1 MGFEFIHMNG
11 ALYVLS
17 VIKWLSERKKIQ
29 NPEIIRLKCEWRNTQ
44 YALNIILLS
53 TKNMF
58 KKKWDK
64 EIIILNYTFIK
75 GVLLQVYRE
84 LQ

>member
-17 VIKWLSERKKIQ
+17 VIKWLSERKKIR
-29 NPEIIRLKCEWRNTQ
+29 NPEIIRLNCEWRNTQ
-44 YALNIILLS
+44 YALNIILS

-58 KKKWDK
+58 KKNETRK
-64 EIIILNYTFIK
+64 
-75 GVLLQVYRE
+75 LLF
-84 LQ
+84 